1 MGALHGGIVFHR
13 SLPSFVALK
22 LWRSFGHFYL
32 SMSVGLPETYEV
44 GGGPIDPEDYLEYED
59 RQEVLRSMAR
69 LMDDEP
75 QDDQPE
81 PEPPANIERVW
92 PPVIDDEIP
101 F

>member
-1 MGALHGGIVFHR
+1 
-13 SLPSFVALK
+13 
-22 LWRSFGHFYL
+22 
-32 SMSVGLPETYEV
+32 MSVGLPETYEV

-81 PEPPANIERVW
+81 PEPPPTSSASGPRRSTTKSLSNHQPTKSSHEK
-92 PPVIDDEIP
+92 E
-101 F
+101 